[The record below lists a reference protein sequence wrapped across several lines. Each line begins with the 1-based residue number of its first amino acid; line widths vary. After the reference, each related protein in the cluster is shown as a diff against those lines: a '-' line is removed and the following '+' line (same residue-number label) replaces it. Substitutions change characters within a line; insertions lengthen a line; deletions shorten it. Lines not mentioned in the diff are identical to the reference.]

1 MYRAMNRPLSESK
14 FYNLFVDE
22 LPGDL
27 SKEAH
32 SRFTPNVCYSLIDP
46 EQVPKPQL
54 LIHSQELADELG
66 VTLNTTEDLEIL
78 SGNQTPKGSKPFSL
92 CYGGHQFGHW
102 AGQLG
107 DGRAITYGSLKSLNN
122 DFKELQL
129 KGSGKTPYSRTADG
143 KAVLRSSIREFLASE
158 AMHHLKVP
166 TTRALSLVATGEP
179 IIRDMFYDGHPKPE
193 PGAIVS
199 RVAPSFLRFGN
210 FEIFAAQKDQ
220 ETLKK
225 LIDWSVKHHFPH
237 LSSLKEKDKIIS
249 WFKEICE
256 STAFLMT
263 EWLRVGFVHGV
274 MNTDNMS
281 VLGLTIDYGPFGWLE
296 EYDPSW
302 TPNTTDLPGRR
313 YCFGRQAPIAFWNL
327 QCLASALSVIEGIGK
342 DLEEALSAYHHKFE
356 ECFLKMMGN
365 KLGLENLSSQNDLSF
380 LKEIDKY
387 LQVLKADMTLFYRN
401 LSAWHP
407 SQSDEERKRS
417 LMSLFQCCYSV
428 PTEENKKR
436 FENWLHEYSLRI
448 SQSNLSPLK
457 RAKIMN
463 QTNPKYILRNYM
475 AFEITREIEEN
486 NNLSLLNEVFEVLKK
501 PYDEQP
507 ENSKWA
513 SLMPNWAQ
521 NQPGSSTLSCSS

>member
-1 MYRAMNRPLSESK
+1 MIGPLSESK
-14 FYNLFVDE
+14 FYNHFVDE

-27 SKEAH
+27 SKEAY
-32 SRFTPNVCYSLIDP
+32 SRFTPNACYSLIDP
-46 EQVPKPQL
+46 EKVPKPQL
-54 LIHSQELADELG
+54 LIHSQELADELS
-66 VTLNTTEDLEIL
+66 VSLNSFKDLEMI

-107 DGRAITYGSLKSLNN
+107 DGRAITYGSLKSLNGS
-122 DFKELQL
+122 FKELQL

-158 AMHHLKVP
+158 AMHHLRVP
-166 TTRALSLVATGEP
+166 TTRALSLVTTGESV
-179 IIRDMFYDGHPKPE
+179 IRDMFYDGHPKPE
-193 PGAIVS
+193 LGAIVT
-199 RVAPSFLRFGN
+199 RVAQSFLRFGN
-210 FEIFAAQKDQ
+210 FEILAAQKDQ
-220 ETLKK
+220 GTLLK
-225 LIDWSVKHHFPH
+225 LINWSIKHHFPH
-237 LSSLKEKDKIIS
+237 LSSLNEKDKVIS

-281 VLGLTIDYGPFGWLE
+281 ILGLTIDYGPFGWLE
-296 EYDPSW
+296 EYDPGW

-327 QCLASALSVIEGIGK
+327 QCLASALSIIEGLTK
-342 DLEEALSAYHHKFE
+342 DLEETLSAYHLKFE

-365 KLGLENLSSQNDLSF
+365 KLGLKNLSTQKDLSF
-380 LKEIDKY
+380 LRDLDEC
-387 LQVLKADMTLFYRN
+387 LQALKVDMTLFYRN
-401 LSAWHP
+401 LSDWHP
-407 SQSDEERKRS
+407 TQSEHK
-417 LMSLFQCCYSV
+417 LFKNCYST
-428 PTEENKKR
+428 PIEESKKR
-436 FENWLHEYSLRI
+436 FEKWLGEYSHRI
-448 SQSNLSPLK
+448 SQSNLNLEERSK
-457 RAKIMN
+457 TMN

-475 AFEITREIEEN
+475 AFEINREIEEN
-486 NNLSLLNEVFEVLKK
+486 NNLNLLNEIFEVLKK

-513 SLMPNWAQ
+513 SLRPSWAQ